1 MLILDLN
8 DDIVQ
13 TAYRRLRHGFKSWNF
28 EYRASSVHG
37 RLQTEKSEEKESRV
51 WFFYACAMKCKYC
64 DGRKRLRFFLFR
76 RKKKRGGNV
85 EFCANARIVLGNEGR
100 FSLTAHTMLQYHR
113 RTLRLVSAYIE
124 VSHETVAC
132 PLTHTLEYRACT
144 HYASCTCGKNPN
156 KKCKDEL
163 NEC

>member
-1 MLILDLN
+1 MMTLFRRHIGASDTDLSLGISN
-8 DDIVQ
+8 TEHLQ
-13 TAYRRLRHGFKSWNF
+13 YTGACRQKSLRK
-28 EYRASSVHG
+28 
-37 RLQTEKSEEKESRV
+37 KESRV

-132 PLTHTLEYRACT
+132 PLTHTHSLC
-144 HYASCTCGKNPN
+144 
-156 KKCKDEL
+156 
-163 NEC
+163 